1 MCFLTLDAVLSES
14 GQVTGCQV
22 TTGRMQATVYKVSGY
37 EQAVLHPEEA
47 WAAPYTW

>member
-1 MCFLTLDAVLSES
+1 MLLAMSAVLSES

-22 TTGRMQATVYKVSGY
+22 ITSNMQTTVYQVSGY
-37 EQAVLHPEEA
+37 EQAMLHAEEA